1 MSRPLLR
8 IGTRG
13 SALALAQ
20 AAELRARLAQAHA
33 ELAAPGAI
41 ETVAIRTTG
50 DRLGDRALAAL
61 GGKGLFT
68 KELEEA
74 MLAGSIDCAVHSAK
88 DLPSLLPQGLSLTCH
103 LPREDPRD
111 AFFSLKAASL
121 AALPSGAVVGTSS
134 PRRRAQVLHARPDL
148 RIVPLR
154 GNVDTRLTKLAA
166 GVVDA
171 TLLAVAGVK
180 RLGLADRITRI
191 MPSEEILPAVAQGA
205 IGIESRI
212 DDARVRRYLDAIDD
226 RPTAACVTAERALM
240 AALEGS
246 CRTPMAALAEL
257 GVGGVLELR
266 ALIIRPDG
274 SECLMAARRG
284 TAAEAASLGADAGA
298 ELRRRASPG
307 FFDLPLLDEKPV

>member
-1 MSRPLLR
+1 MSRSLLR

-33 ELAAPGAI
+33 ELAAPDAI

-50 DRLGDRALAAL
+50 DRLGDRALAAI

-74 MLAGSIDCAVHSAK
+74 LLAGSIDCAVHSAK
-88 DLPSLLPQGLSLTCH
+88 DLPSLLPEGLALVCH

-111 AFFSLKAASL
+111 AFFSLKAQSL
-121 AALPSGAVVGTSS
+121 AALPPGAVVGTSS

-154 GNVDTRLTKLAA
+154 GNVDTRLSKLAA
-166 GVVDA
+166 GVFDA

-180 RLGLADRITRI
+180 RLGMAERITRI

-205 IGIESRI
+205 IGIESRS
-212 DDARVRRYLDAIDD
+212 DDTRTRRYLAAIDD
-226 RPTAACVTAERALM
+226 STTAACVNAERALM

-257 GVGGVLELR
+257 GADGVLGLR
-266 ALIIRPDG
+266 AMIIRPDG
-274 SECLMAARRG
+274 SECLTAARRG
-284 TAAEAASLGADAGA
+284 TAAQAAALGAAAGE
-298 ELRRRASPG
+298 ELRRRGGPG
-307 FFDLPLLDEKPV
+307 FFDLPPVEEKPV

>member
-1 MSRPLLR
+1 MAPPLLR

-13 SALALAQ
+13 STLALAQ

-33 ELAAPGAI
+33 ELAVPDAI
-41 ETVAIRTTG
+41 ETVTIRTTG

-74 MLAGSIDCAVHSAK
+74 LLAGSIDCAVHSAK
-88 DLPSLLPQGLSLTCH
+88 DLPSLLPEGLALVCH

-111 AFFSLKAASL
+111 AFFSPKAASL
-121 AALPSGAVVGTSS
+121 AALPAGAVVGTSS

-148 RIVPLR
+148 HVVPLR
-154 GNVDTRLTKLAA
+154 GNVDTRLAKLAA
-166 GVVDA
+166 GAIDA

-180 RLGLADRITRI
+180 RLGLAERITRI

-205 IGIESRI
+205 IGIESR
-212 DDARVRRYLDAIDD
+212 DDDPRVRGYLAAINDW
-226 RPTAACVTAERALM
+226 PTAVCVTAERALM

-257 GVGGVLELR
+257 GADGMLALR

-274 SECLMAARRG
+274 SECLTAARHG
-284 TAAEAASLGADAGA
+284 AAAEAAALGADAGA
-298 ELRRRASPG
+298 ELRRRAGPG
-307 FFDLPLLDEKPV
+307 FFDLPLAEEKPV

>member
-1 MSRPLLR
+1 MSQPLLR

-13 SALALAQ
+13 SAWALAQ

-41 ETVAIRTTG
+41 ETVAIKTTG

-74 MLAGSIDCAVHSAK
+74 LLAGSIDCAVHSAK
-88 DLPSLLPQGLSLTCH
+88 DLPSLLPDGLALVCH

-111 AFFSLKAASL
+111 AFFSLQAASL
-121 AALPSGAVVGTSS
+121 AALPPGAVVGTSS

-148 RIVPLR
+148 RVVPLR

-166 GVVDA
+166 GVIDA

-205 IGIESRI
+205 IRIESPR
-212 DDARVRRYLDAIDD
+212 DDARGRRYLHAIGPP
-226 RPTAACVTAERALM
+226 PTAARVTARPPPL
-240 AALEGS
+240 AAP
-246 CRTPMAALAEL
+246 R
-257 GVGGVLELR
+257 
-266 ALIIRPDG
+266 
-274 SECLMAARRG
+274 
-284 TAAEAASLGADAGA
+284 
-298 ELRRRASPG
+298 
-307 FFDLPLLDEKPV
+307 

>member
-74 MLAGSIDCAVHSAK
+74 LLAGSIDCAVHSAK
-88 DLPSLLPQGLSLTCH
+88 DLPSLLPEGLALVCH

-111 AFFSLKAASL
+111 AFFSPKAENL
-121 AALPSGAVVGTSS
+121 AALPPGAVVGTSS

-284 TAAEAASLGADAGA
+284 PAAEAASLGADAGA

-307 FFDLPLLDEKPV
+307 FFDLPLADEKPV

>member
-1 MSRPLLR
+1 M
-8 IGTRG
+8 
-13 SALALAQ
+13 ALAQ

-74 MLAGSIDCAVHSAK
+74 LLAGSIDCAVHSAK
-88 DLPSLLPQGLSLTCH
+88 DLPSLLPEGLALVCH

-111 AFFSLKAASL
+111 AFFSPKAENL
-121 AALPSGAVVGTSS
+121 AALPPGAVVGTSS

-212 DDARVRRYLDAIDD
+212 DDARIRRYLDAIDD

-257 GVGGVLELR
+257 GAGGVLELR

-274 SECLMAARRG
+274 SECLTAARRG
-284 TAAEAASLGADAGA
+284 AAAEAAALGADAGA

-307 FFDLPLLDEKPV
+307 FFDLPLADEKPV

>member
-1 MSRPLLR
+1 MSQPLLR

-41 ETVAIRTTG
+41 ETVVIRTTG

-74 MLAGSIDCAVHSAK
+74 LLAGSIDCAVHSAK

-205 IGIESRI
+205 IGIESRD
-212 DDARVRRYLDAIDD
+212 DDARIRRYLDAIDD

-257 GVGGVLELR
+257 GAGGVIELR

-274 SECLMAARRG
+274 SECLTAARRG
-284 TAAEAASLGADAGA
+284 TAAEAASLGADAGD
-298 ELRRRASPG
+298 ELRRRAGPG
-307 FFDLPLLDEKPV
+307 FFDLPLADEKPV

>member
-8 IGTRG
+8 IGTRS

-20 AAELRARLAQAHA
+20 AAELRARLARAHA
-33 ELAAPGAI
+33 ELAAPDAI

-74 MLAGSIDCAVHSAK
+74 LLAGSIDCAVHSAK

-212 DDARVRRYLDAIDD
+212 DDARIRRYLDAIDD
-226 RPTAACVTAERALM
+226 RPTAACVTAERAL
-240 AALEGS
+240 
-246 CRTPMAALAEL
+246 T
-257 GVGGVLELR
+257 
-266 ALIIRPDG
+266 
-274 SECLMAARRG
+274 AARRG
-284 TAAEAASLGADAGA
+284 TAAEAAALGADAGA
-298 ELRRRASPG
+298 ELRQRAGPG
-307 FFDLPLLDEKPV
+307 FFDLPLADEKPV

>member
-20 AAELRARLAQAHA
+20 AAELRARLARAHA
-33 ELAAPGAI
+33 ELAAPGSI
-41 ETVAIRTTG
+41 ETVVIRPTG
-50 DRLGDRALAAL
+50 HRLGDRALAGL

-74 MLAGSIDCAVHSAK
+74 LLAGAIDCAVHSAK

-121 AALPSGAVVGTSS
+121 AALPPGAVVGTSS
-134 PRRRAQVLHARPDL
+134 PRRRAQVLHARADL

-180 RLGLADRITRI
+180 RLGLAQRITPI
-191 MPSEEILPAVAQGA
+191 MPSEEILPAGA
-205 IGIESRI
+205 HGPRGLH
-212 DDARVRRYLDAIDD
+212 R
-226 RPTAACVTAERALM
+226 
-240 AALEGS
+240 
-246 CRTPMAALAEL
+246 
-257 GVGGVLELR
+257 
-266 ALIIRPDG
+266 
-274 SECLMAARRG
+274 RRG
-284 TAAEAASLGADAGA
+284 GG
-298 ELRRRASPG
+298 PG
-307 FFDLPLLDEKPV
+307 

>member
-74 MLAGSIDCAVHSAK
+74 LLAGAIDCAVHSAK

-212 DDARVRRYLDAIDD
+212 DDARIRRYLDAIDH

-257 GVGGVLELR
+257 GAGGVIELR

-274 SECLMAARRG
+274 SECLTAARRG
-284 TAAEAASLGADAGA
+284 TAAEAAALGADAGA
-298 ELRRRASPG
+298 ELRQRAGPG
-307 FFDLPLLDEKPV
+307 FFDLPLADEKPV